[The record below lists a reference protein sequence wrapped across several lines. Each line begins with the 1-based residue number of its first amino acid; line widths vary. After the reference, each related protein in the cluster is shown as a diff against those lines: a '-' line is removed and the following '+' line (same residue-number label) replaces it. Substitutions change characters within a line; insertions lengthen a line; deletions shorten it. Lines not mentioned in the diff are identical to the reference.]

1 MNRQTRTFVVLV
13 VAVVVAAGA
22 SYAVYRA
29 VASIPVRQVEI
40 ATAKA
45 VVAAKP
51 MPVGTL
57 VTRES
62 FLGFSAVSRFNV
74 SSSNSRPFSRR
85 VTNADIA

>member
-13 VAVVVAAGA
+13 VAVVVAGAA

-45 VVAAKP
+45 VVAA
-51 MPVGTL
+51 
-57 VTRES
+57 RS
-62 FLGFSAVSRFNV
+62 CRSARW
-74 SSSNSRPFSRR
+74 
-85 VTNADIA
+85 